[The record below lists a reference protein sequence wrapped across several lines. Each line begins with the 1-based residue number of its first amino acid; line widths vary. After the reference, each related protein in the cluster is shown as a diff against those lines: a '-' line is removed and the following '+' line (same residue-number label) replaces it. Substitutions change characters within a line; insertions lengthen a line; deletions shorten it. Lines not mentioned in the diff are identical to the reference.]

1 LKNFVIRLRTV
12 LATGLLILV
21 AFLVLPPFLM
31 LFVGSI
37 WGAPPGMPGRL
48 SLSAY
53 IDAFSSPYTYKVIA
67 NSFFLSFVK
76 TTLATIWGVVLAWL
90 VTRTDVPLRRTMEVL
105 IPVQFFIPAIFNAL
119 AYLMLLNPH
128 SGIIN
133 QLFMGA
139 FGLESAPF
147 NLYSYTGMIFVMAL
161 GSTAF
166 IFLLTYGA
174 FRALDPSLEESARTC
189 GAGTLETLVRVTL
202 PLVAPAIGGAFIL
215 SFIQGIEAFEVPV
228 LIGTPAG
235 IYVFTNEIYRA
246 ITFFEPARYGVATAL
261 GITIVLLTFAMVYV
275 QWRIQGDRQYFTI
288 TGKGYNPRLV
298 RLKHWRW
305 PAFIFGALYIVL
317 AVVLPIGQLLLS
329 SLQSSVGVLTFES
342 FTLKHY
348 YQAFRDDMVLRALYN
363 TLILAVLA
371 AVGGV
376 TLSVLIAYV
385 TTRLNFW
392 GKRWLELLSWLPWT
406 LPGIVLATGML
417 WAYLTI
423 PGLWIFYGSLW
434 ILFIA
439 YIIKGLP
446 LGVRALSGTMVQV
459 HQELEDCARV
469 HGASW
474 LRTLWSVV
482 LRLIRPGML
491 SGAIF
496 FVFIAIRDL
505 STPILLYG
513 YGTEVLS
520 IVLLQF
526 WAEKPP
532 QVVSVLA
539 IIMLAVLTGF
549 SAIQRVLLIEKERP
563 EAIEGRVPPE
573 IGRL

>member
-1 LKNFVIRLRTV
+1 MIRLRTV

-105 IPVQFFIPAIFNAL
+105 IYRFSSLSRRSSTLWLISCCSIPIAASSMN
-119 AYLMLLNPH
+119 M
-128 SGIIN
+128 
-133 QLFMGA
+133 FMGA

-189 GAGTLETLVRVTL
+189 GAGTLETYLRVTL

-329 SLQSSVGVLTFES
+329 SLQSNVGVLTFES

-385 TTRLNFW
+385 TTRLNFS